1 MSIYKVTQ
9 QDSDRISD
17 FLGIS
22 KLENGSYFI
31 ENYIHSQTPNQ
42 VPWNKGKKTLQTAW
56 NKGKKMPPISNETRA
71 KLSDSLKGKSY
82 EELHGF
88 EKANDMRAQRSNK
101 FKEYRNTFDPWN
113 KGKKCPEISESMRG
127 RIHSP
132 ETRKKMSEAKRGK
145 PSPKKG
151 SKISEE
157 QKAKISAS
165 LKERNQS

>member
-1 MSIYKVTQ
+1 MI
-9 QDSDRISD
+9 IM
-17 FLGIS
+17 FIM
-22 KLENGSYFI
+22 SYFEKNNTI
-31 ENYIHSQTPNQ
+31 ING
-42 VPWNKGKKTLQTAW
+42 WNLSPGGDYEGNSGYCRKGIGGVKKG
-56 NKGKKMPPISNETRA
+56 NV
-71 KLSDSLKGKSY
+71 
-82 EELHGF
+82 
-88 EKANDMRAQRSNK
+88 
-101 FKEYRNTFDPWN
+101 PWN

-165 LKERNQS
+165 LKARNQS